1 MLRFVLGVLLG
12 LIVADAAYAKTVI
25 HAGALID
32 GIQAE
37 PRTQVSIVIEG
48 GRIEAIVDGFMPAA
62 SGDEVIDLANHT
74 VMPGLMDMH
83 THLAGQMSKNS
94 YSERFRLNPTDYAI
108 RSVVHAKRTLMA
120 GFTTVRDLGDDGVIV
135 VSLRNAI
142 NAGVVPGPRIYTA
155 GKSLATTGG
164 HADPTN
170 GWKAELKGDPGPKQ
184 GVVNGPEEAREAVRH
199 RYKDGADLIKLTAT
213 GGVLSLAKSGE
224 NPQFTQ
230 EELEAVV
237 ATAADYD
244 FIVAVHAH
252 GSEGMKRAVEAG
264 VHSIEH
270 GTFMTDEIMQL
281 MKKHGTYYVPT
292 ILAGVFVGE
301 KAEEEDYFPAIVRPK
316 AAKIGPAIHAT
327 FARAVDA
334 GVKIAFGTDSGVS
347 AHGDNA
353 REFELMVEGGMPPM
367 QTIQAATIVAAQ
379 LLRIDD
385 ELGSV
390 EPGKLADVV
399 AVPGDPLYDI
409 SLMRSVVFVMKEG
422 TIYKHHAETST
433 LAGRE

>member
-1 MLRFVLGVLLG
+1 MSRCALAVL
-12 LIVADAAYAKTVI
+12 VALVAAGTVEAKTVI
-25 HAGALID
+25 HAGTLID
-32 GIQAE
+32 AVQAE
-37 PRTQVSIVIEG
+37 PRDRVSIIVDG
-48 GRIEAIVDGFMPAA
+48 DRIEAVVDGFATVGPA
-62 SGDEVIDLANHT
+62 DNLIDLSNHT
-74 VMPGLMDMH
+74 LMPGLMDMH
-83 THLAGQMSKNS
+83 THLAGQMSKDS
-94 YSERFRLNPTDYAI
+94 YNERFRLNPTDYAI
-108 RSVVHAKRTLMA
+108 RATAYAKRTLMA
-120 GFTTVRDLGDDGVIV
+120 GFTTVRDLGDDGVVV

-170 GWKAELKGDPGPKQ
+170 GWKADLKGDPGPKQ
-184 GVVNGPEEAREAVRH
+184 GVINGAEEAREAVRH

-237 ATAADYD
+237 ATAADYG
-244 FIVAVHAH
+244 FTVAVHAH

-264 VHSIEH
+264 VTSIEH

-281 MKKHGTYYVPT
+281 MKKRGTYYVPT

-301 KAEEEDYFPAIVRPK
+301 KAAEEDYFPAIVRPK
-316 AAKIGPAIHAT
+316 AAKIGPAIHDT
-327 FARAVDA
+327 FARAVRA

-347 AHGDNA
+347 PHGGNA
-353 REFELMVEGGMPPM
+353 REFELMVAGGMQPLHA
-367 QTIQAATIVAAQ
+367 IQSATIVAAQ

-390 EPGKLADVV
+390 EPGKRADVV
-399 AVPGDPLYDI
+399 AVLGNPLEEI
-409 SLMRSVVFVMKEG
+409 GLLRSIDFVMKDG
-422 TIYKHHAETST
+422 KVYKRTEAAS